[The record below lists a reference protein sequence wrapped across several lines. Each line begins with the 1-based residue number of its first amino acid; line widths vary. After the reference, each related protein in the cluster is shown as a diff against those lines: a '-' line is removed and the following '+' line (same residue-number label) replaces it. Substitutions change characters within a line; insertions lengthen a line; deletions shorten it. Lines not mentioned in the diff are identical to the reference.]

1 MFVDKYYTPLITFK
15 IELLVRAPR
24 STPSRRHSIEVRD
37 ISFLPTT
44 SNLVHY
50 SGENPIMP
58 DTDIHAVCDLIKTWF
73 RLLPEP
79 IFPSSAY
86 YDIIEAMRA
95 SFPIHRVFVAH
106 LVSELEDLDARL
118 TKIREVVQGLPT
130 GNFDI
135 LKRVAEHLDK

>member
-1 MFVDKYYTPLITFK
+1 M
-15 IELLVRAPR
+15 
-24 STPSRRHSIEVRD
+24 
-37 ISFLPTT
+37 
-44 SNLVHY
+44 
-50 SGENPIMP
+50 
-58 DTDIHAVCDLIKTWF
+58 CDLIKTWF

-86 YDIIEAMRA
+86 YDIIEAMRTL
-95 SFPIHRVFVAH
+95 FPMHHVFEAH